1 MAARTQAESIG
12 LLQPDLQ
19 YLLESEGVSSAN
31 QAAVAEAGYVSVR
44 LFSLAASTVEEAKAW
59 ARDALGQDPATGPA
73 ARLANTMLVAAWE
86 VASTR
91 RVYRNKVEA
100 EATVD
105 QQPRQIPRRTWSQ
118 LKTTFEANHYTLE
131 EDVTPSSQYFDY
143 KSEQL
148 ESGELVAE
156 SLKLMTT
163 EKMMEGWDQ
172 EASVTFDTK
181 GALKVRRSGNREI
194 ALPTSPEEL
203 RTRLK
208 VHAHCM
214 LLLKIRSPNTPW
226 LAKLHPYDFDLH
238 VEHVLGEQIAGLK
251 IESRAGILRPTLNL
265 VLEYEYQVRKK
276 AVKLVI
282 ESGAT
287 YKEALRTS
295 RELDSLRTRY
305 FTTPLTVLAP
315 DLAKQHSQRR
325 SSPLRL
331 RSNSRGRSRTPPLGV
346 RGGGKGG
353 GRGRSGGRGR
363 GVTTAT
369 TTPDGRPICFR
380 FNNKDE
386 RCRGP
391 CRFAHVCIKCY
402 GPHPAHMCRPA
413 YKPAAAVG
421 GPRPPPGPPPGW
433 NSGSGVPPAGAGLAD
448 PERMPHPDGLKATAK
463 ASATKA

>member
-1 MAARTQAESIG
+1 MAVRTQAESLA

-59 ARDALGQDPATGPA
+59 ARDALGLDPTTGSA
-73 ARLANTMLVAAWE
+73 ARLANTMIVAAWE

-105 QQPRQIPRRTWSQ
+105 QQPKQIPRRTWSQ
-118 LKTTFEANHYTLE
+118 LKATFETNHYVLE
-131 EDVTPSSQYFDY
+131 EDVTPSSQYYDY

-156 SLKLMTT
+156 SLKFMTT

-181 GALKVRRSGNREI
+181 GALKVKRSGNREV
-194 ALPTSPEEL
+194 ALPTTPEEL
-203 RTRLK
+203 RSRLK

-226 LAKLHPYDFDLH
+226 LAGLHPYDFDLH

-276 AVKLVI
+276 AIKLVL
-282 ESGAT
+282 ESGST
-287 YKEALRTS
+287 YKDALKTA
-295 RELDSLRTRY
+295 RELDSLKTRY
-305 FTTPLTVLAP
+305 FTTPLTVMAP
-315 DLAKQHSQRR
+315 DLAKQRSQRQ
-325 SSPLRL
+325 SEGGGIRL
-331 RSNSRGRSRTPPLGV
+331 RSRSRGRSRTPPRGN

-353 GRGRSGGRGR
+353 GRGRAGGRGR
-363 GVTTAT
+363 GVSTAT
-369 TTPDGRPICFR
+369 MTPDGRPICFR

-391 CRFAHVCIKCY
+391 CRFAHVCLKCY
-402 GPHPAHMCRPA
+402 GQHPAHMCRSPS
-413 YKPAAAVG
+413 AAAAG
-421 GPRPPPGPPPGW
+421 GPRPPAGPPPGW
-433 NSGSGVPPAGAGLAD
+433 NTGSGVPPASAGLAD
-448 PERMPHPDGLKATAK
+448 PERMPIPENLKATAK
-463 ASATKA
+463 APPAKA